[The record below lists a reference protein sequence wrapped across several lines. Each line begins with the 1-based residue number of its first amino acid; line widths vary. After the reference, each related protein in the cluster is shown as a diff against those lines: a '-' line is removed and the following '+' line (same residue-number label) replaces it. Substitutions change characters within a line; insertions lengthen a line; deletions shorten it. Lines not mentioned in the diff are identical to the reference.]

1 MDAEIKTRTTE
12 LGWQRSG
19 TEKSA
24 RKPDKTGERR
34 WPNVRQSPDGIVLPK
49 GKTPSRT
56 IATVHQGLGGK
67 RIRLWLHRKD
77 GMKANPPLR
86 GHNPVCRSK
95 VDTDRHMVKQKFGG
109 PTDGGGGK
117 PAGSA
122 ESKVSRPHVRK
133 LAVKSFVKSPKNT
146 EERKGCRRSHRTPGK
161 SEEYVNN
168 SDGDRSSEELWT
180 GVAPV
185 KVDREIVT

>member
-1 MDAEIKTRTTE
+1 MDAENKNSDHRAG
-12 LGWQRSG
+12 LAMVG

-49 GKTPSRT
+49 EKTPNRT

-86 GHNPVCRSK
+86 GLNPVCRSK
-95 VDTDRHMVKQKFGG
+95 VDTDRHMVKQ
-109 PTDGGGGK
+109 
-117 PAGSA
+117 
-122 ESKVSRPHVRK
+122 
-133 LAVKSFVKSPKNT
+133 
-146 EERKGCRRSHRTPGK
+146 
-161 SEEYVNN
+161 
-168 SDGDRSSEELWT
+168 
-180 GVAPV
+180 
-185 KVDREIVT
+185 